1 MDERSKERKENER
14 LRPRE
19 SNSDRITFYIGDS
32 DAELSLFSESRK
44 KEQ

>member
-1 MDERSKERKENER
+1 MDERSKESKERKENES

-32 DAELSLFSESRK
+32 DAETVIV
-44 KEQ
+44 

>member
-1 MDERSKERKENER
+1 MYEWTKDRKNES
-14 LRPRE
+14 LRPRK
-19 SNSDRITFYIGDS
+19 SNSDRITFHIGDS